1 MKSGNIPPT
10 IYNLKGESYG
20 QVSQFHFSPKRKP
33 PIQIELSK
41 YAIFFRLEIVSEPFF
56 SSKINCSFVSCKID
70 RCKTKYW
77 KTWIFQD
84 FPPLDRCYFD
94 KSQLLCKPIQIYVIW
109 IRAILKKEFK
119 NYVRLY
125 AIRPFVLSYWYF
137 FFFVK
142 CLHFLKVRFAEWW
155 SGLRRTQCID
165 RILITAFECNITI
178 VIYIGC
184 LFFRNIQLSNSN
196 HNNDWKERI
205 YQFFTSI
212 ESPEAVTSKCHIYW
226 IHYCFSPYE
235 GCPFH
240 VNHTN
245 SPFYLLFICFPISWP
260 LCHVFTSP

>member
-1 MKSGNIPPT
+1 MRYSSDWKLFPNHFFHRKSIVVLSAAKLIGAKRNIGRRE
-10 IYNLKGESYG
+10 Y
-20 QVSQFHFSPKRKP
+20 F
-33 PIQIELSK
+33 
-41 YAIFFRLEIVSEPFF
+41 
-56 SSKINCSFVSCKID
+56 KIPS
-70 RCKTKYW
+70 
-77 KTWIFQD
+77 
-84 FPPLDRCYFD
+84 LDRCYFD

-109 IRAILKKEFK
+109 IRAILKKELK

-142 CLHFLKVRFAEWW
+142 CPHFLKVRFAEWW

-196 HNNDWKERI
+196 HNNGWKERI

-212 ESPEAVTSKCHIYW
+212 ESPEAVTRKCHILNPLLILSIW
-226 IHYCFSPYE
+226 RLSL
-235 GCPFH
+235 PF
-240 VNHTN
+240 
-245 SPFYLLFICFPISWP
+245 
-260 LCHVFTSP
+260 